1 MRLNNNSDRYLFL
14 CTVELDTECTP
25 NVPNSSSITSVVAAA
40 PVSMS
45 SRQNLSSSDYLL
57 ELTAVSLLQFLLIHH
72 SLCPQGTEAGSLVTE
87 FLCNYWTTAQ
97 STQR

>member
-1 MRLNNNSDRYLFL
+1 MRLNNNSDRYFFL

-45 SRQNLSSSDYLL
+45 SRQNLSFSDYLH
-57 ELTAVSLLQFLLIHH
+57 ELTAATTDITSPVLADTPLSVS
-72 SLCPQGTEAGSLVTE
+72 
-87 FLCNYWTTAQ
+87 
-97 STQR
+97 